1 MTPRERQNQR
11 AYASEGRIPR
21 DYCYG
26 STHCP
31 CTRCSE
37 LYDVSP
43 REETRRTFEELEWL
57 ESRIYR
63 DRLRREREEARCA

>member
-1 MTPRERQNQR
+1 MTLRERQNQR
-11 AYASEGRIPR
+11 AYASEERLSR

-31 CTRCSE
+31 CTRCAE
-37 LYDVSP
+37 EYDMSP
-43 REETRRTFEELEWL
+43 REETRRTFEEPEWL